1 MSPHWKCI
9 KHFHTL
15 FKKHCHG
22 HSNPP
27 ESGMLSAKII
37 TGGQVY
43 ESLLFQIFIENIDIH
58 RQTIDVKIEED

>member
-15 FKKHCHG
+15 VVMVTQIHLKVGCI
-22 HSNPP
+22 
-27 ESGMLSAKII
+27 SAKII

-43 ESLLFQIFIENIDIH
+43 GSLLFQIFISNIDIH